1 MGRECGMIIGE
12 EKCIEGFG
20 RENLK
25 KNVLGDVDLGG
36 NILLKLIWKDMYKWR
51 YLCIQE
57 LIF

>member
-36 NILLKLIWKDMYKWR
+36 NILLKLI
-51 YLCIQE
+51 
-57 LIF
+57 